1 LKVKYIIT
9 ISTLALLCSLSNY
22 VYADSLLLTTTP
34 ASAGMGGAFGSIADD
49 NGAII
54 INPAGISATKRYGA
68 EVGYLNTNPY
78 TGSRIDLSV
87 VDSVTSPAGA
97 GFGYYRDSYKESSL
111 TIEKNVYAL
120 ALSMGEP
127 GVFSA
132 GITGRLDQF
141 TRGLRGQSETLGY
154 GIIFSPGVSFLN
166 ISVAGLNLTRIRG
179 TREQLAPRLVDTGI
193 SMLLHGIFTI
203 AFDAVKNLDVDT
215 THNVDYHAGGEI
227 VIVNQVAFRGG
238 YAWEQAENTK
248 TYSAG
253 IAWKAPRF
261 TLAYSFVGNV
271 ENQKENTQLVSF
283 TLYPF

>member
-1 LKVKYIIT
+1 MKIIKPIILT
-9 ISTLALLCSLSNY
+9 IFLVCLFPYPGYS
-22 VYADSLLLTTTP
+22 DSLLLATTP
-34 ASAGMGGAFGSIADD
+34 ASAGMGGAFGSIAND

-54 INPAGISATKRYGA
+54 INPAGISATKRYGV
-68 EVGYLNTNPY
+68 EIGYLNTNPY
-78 TGSRIDLSV
+78 TGSRVDLSV
-87 VDSVTSPAGA
+87 VDSVTSPVGA
-97 GFGYYRDSYKESSL
+97 GFAYYRDSYNESALS
-111 TIEKNVYAL
+111 IRRNIYAL

-127 GVFSA
+127 GIFSA

-141 TRGLRGQSETLGY
+141 TQGLGGQSETLGY
-154 GIIFSPGVSFLN
+154 GIIFSPGVPFIN
-166 ISVAGLNLTRIRG
+166 VSVAGLNLTRIKG
-179 TREQLAPRLVDTGI
+179 TGEQLAPRLIDTGI
-193 SMLLHGIFTI
+193 SMLLHGVFTI

-215 THNVDYHAGGEI
+215 THNIDYHAGGEI
-227 VIVNQVAFRGG
+227 VVINQIAFRGG